1 MTSEEIKKIKERI
14 KHKKKKTIKR
24 MRTKLDIKIKLNKI
38 FREKILKKSKI

>member
-14 KHKKKKTIKR
+14 KHKKKKIKR

-38 FREKILKKSKI
+38 FREEIKTKI